1 MKRKCF
7 LSATLIAIFT
17 TFSSI
22 TTYAN
27 INYIEKKFDVKSD
40 EVNKEIKVENEGK
53 TYLLKLQNIVS
64 ENEVVD
70 SKKEYIEEVKE
81 VIVDTNN
88 ATDILAKYPTIEFK
102 DNMGNVSTLNAT
114 EIISVEIAGE
124 DESYW

>member
-64 ENEVVD
+64 E
-70 SKKEYIEEVKE
+70 
-81 VIVDTNN
+81 
-88 ATDILAKYPTIEFK
+88 
-102 DNMGNVSTLNAT
+102 
-114 EIISVEIAGE
+114 
-124 DESYW
+124 